1 MNLNELEALAKAA
14 LKETAPYVRAI
25 AIDEYRQ
32 ATYPET
38 ILSMIALLRE
48 MGEALEAWTTLDLDE
63 QQCDVV
69 LRKYKEMTK

>member
-1 MNLNELEALAKAA
+1 MNLTELEALAKAA
-14 LKETAPYVRAI
+14 MNEPAPYVRAI
-25 AIDEYRQ
+25 AIDKYRQ

-38 ILSMIALLRE
+38 ILTMIALVRE